1 MILRRVVEHLRQQHW
16 TAIGIELVIVV
27 LGVFIGTQ
35 VSNWNDDRIERNLA
49 RGDLSQIA
57 ADLRSQV
64 EFQRNLESS
73 AKMRIAAV
81 DYIHQQAFGIR
92 LPTTLRL
99 ATETWKAPAVEPFP
113 PGQMDNLLGSVN
125 LVRVSQRSRNAYQSL
140 ISSGRMAQL
149 QNRALVA
156 QLQAYYGE
164 YDDMLTTATMLR
176 GFRNDGVRDQ
186 YPLGLSIFD
195 ERPAAEI
202 VALAHDNPGFAAY
215 LRTQREWAILHYN
228 LLHALSPKTDALLKA
243 IDEEIAEP

>member
-1 MILRRVVEHLRQQHW
+1 MILRRIVEHLRQQHW

-57 ADLRSQV
+57 ADLRSQANS
-64 EFQRNLESS
+64 QRALEGS
-73 AKMRIAAV
+73 AKLRIAAV
-81 DYIHQQAFGIR
+81 DYIHQQAFGTA

-99 ATETWKAPAVEPFP
+99 STESWKAPAVEPFP
-113 PGQMDNLLGSVN
+113 QDKMNNLLGAVN
-125 LVRVSQRSRNAYQSL
+125 LVRISLRSRNAYQSL

-149 QNRALVA
+149 QNRALVE
-156 QLQAYYGE
+156 QMQTYYGD
-164 YDDMLTTATMLR
+164 YDDLLNTAEMFR
-176 GFRNDGVRDQ
+176 GFRNDGTRDQ
-186 YPLGLSIFD
+186 YPLGVSVFD

-202 VALAHDNPGFAAY
+202 VALARDNPGFAAY

-228 LLHALSPKTDALLKA
+228 LLHQLSPKTDALLKA
-243 IDEEIAEP
+243 IDAELARP

>member
-1 MILRRVVEHLRQQHW
+1 MIVRRLIQNLREQHW
-16 TAIGIELVIVV
+16 TLIAIDLVIVV
-27 LGVFIGTQ
+27 VGVFIGTQ
-35 VSNWNDDRIERNLA
+35 VSNWNDARIERNLA

-57 ADLRSQV
+57 GDLRSQV
-64 EFQRNLESS
+64 QFQRTLEES
-73 AKMRIAAV
+73 AKLRIAAV

-99 ATETWKAPAVEPFP
+99 STETWKAPEVKPYP
-113 PGQMDNLLGSVN
+113 KDQMDNLLGAVN

-149 QNRALVA
+149 QNRALAA

-164 YDDMLTTATMLR
+164 YDDLLVTATMFR

-195 ERPAAEI
+195 QRPAAEI
-202 VALAHDNPGFAAY
+202 VALARNNPGFAAY

-228 LLHALSPKTDALLKA
+228 LLHNLSPKTDALLKA
-243 IDEEIAEP
+243 IDAEIAKP